1 MARMR
6 LAKLHRR
13 VARVRADF
21 QHKTSRRLVYENQA
35 LIFETLRIKNMM
47 KNHHLAGAIADVGW
61 GEFMRQCE
69 YKAKQKGKVFVKIGA
84 FFASSK
90 TCSACGHRL
99 QTQSFA
105 TCDWRCPH
113 VHHDRDANASLNIK
127 QEGVR
132 MPKTVEPT
140 ICWFY
145 ATKPSRSTSDQ
156 HSKGSVPAFAWFPW
170 NRAENCNKVIK

>member
-21 QHKTSRRLVYENQA
+21 QHKTSRRLVDENQA
-35 LIFETLRIKNMM
+35 LIFETVRIKNMM
-47 KNHHLAGAIADVGW
+47 KNHHLAGAIADAGW

-127 QEGVR
+127 EALQKYPEQ
-132 MPKTVEPT
+132 
-140 ICWFY
+140 
-145 ATKPSRSTSDQ
+145 S
-156 HSKGSVPAFAWFPW
+156 FAQKFGLC
-170 NRAENCNKVIK
+170 NR